1 MQQLNNSRLQLV
13 FNQHLFFINLP
24 TQKIDNVEI
33 RKFKEENRRK
43 NIVYEIINLECVF
56 LHQEQN
62 MKDNENNKNTIK

>member
-1 MQQLNNSRLQLV
+1 MRMQQLNNSRLQLV

-56 LHQEQN
+56 LH
-62 MKDNENNKNTIK
+62 